1 MTREKHSIQT
11 NKRSAVFLVFFNL
24 FGLASPISLLIGYAL
39 PAYLSLQAIETPST
53 NDDKQW
59 LTYWVS
65 NRGAPMPRNAKS
77 MH

>member
-1 MTREKHSIQT
+1 MHRTDLC
-11 NKRSAVFLVFFNL
+11 SAVFLVFFNL

-65 NRGAPMPRNAKS
+65 SGGSAVS
-77 MH
+77 WCSQTLY